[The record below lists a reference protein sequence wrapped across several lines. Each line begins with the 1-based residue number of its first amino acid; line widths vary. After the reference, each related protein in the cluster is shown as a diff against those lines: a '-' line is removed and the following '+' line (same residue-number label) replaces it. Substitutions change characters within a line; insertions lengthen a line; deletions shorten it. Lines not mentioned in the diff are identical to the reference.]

1 MAYWNEQLVNSTVPL
16 YHHLAKLWAVSYIS
30 RFSAC
35 PVARYRQPEQFVE
48 RYMSKPFVAIVMGSD
63 SDLPVMEASFAVL
76 RNFDIPFEARITSAH
91 RTPEVTKDYV
101 KSAEQRGCVVFIAAA
116 GMAAHLAGAVS
127 AATVKPVIGVP
138 MNASLD
144 GLDALLSTVQMPAG
158 IPVAT
163 VAIGKAG
170 AKNAAYLAAQI
181 LSTVDESLAD
191 KLRAEREA
199 NAQEIARKDAALQQ
213 SLSSQA
219 NA

>member
-1 MAYWNEQLVNSTVPL
+1 
-16 YHHLAKLWAVSYIS
+16 
-30 RFSAC
+30 
-35 PVARYRQPEQFVE
+35 
-48 RYMSKPFVAIVMGSD
+48 MSQPFVAIVMGSD
-63 SDLPVMEASFAVL
+63 SDLPVMENSFAIL
-76 RNFDIPFEARITSAH
+76 RSFGIPFEARITSAH

-101 KSAEQRGCVVFIAAA
+101 KDAEARGCAVFIAAA

-181 LSTVDESLAD
+181 LSVADPAMGD
-191 KLRAEREA
+191 KLRDERAA
-199 NAQEIARKDAALQQ
+199 NAQQIAAKDAALQVT
-213 SLSSQA
+213 LEG
-219 NA
+219 